1 MDFTDLEYTKELY
14 GIMSSELSDGR
25 YKHVVSVARTA
36 YILCRQLS
44 LDDEMT
50 EKTVKAGFLH
60 DITREKSTSEQL
72 EMCKKYGIT
81 LTDNELKSPQVLHQ
95 LTGAE
100 YIKEKYPSYSD
111 EVILDIIRK
120 HCTGG
125 VDMSTAEKIVFLSD
139 YIEPERHHESCKR
152 LHDFYFFDTNGEN
165 LENHLDKA
173 VFLAYDNTVGHL
185 KEKGAFIHPAT
196 LSGWDQMRQIIK

>member
-60 DITREKSTSEQL
+60 DITREKSMSEQL

-100 YIKEKYPSYSD
+100 
-111 EVILDIIRK
+111 
-120 HCTGG
+120 
-125 VDMSTAEKIVFLSD
+125 
-139 YIEPERHHESCKR
+139 
-152 LHDFYFFDTNGEN
+152 
-165 LENHLDKA
+165 
-173 VFLAYDNTVGHL
+173 
-185 KEKGAFIHPAT
+185 
-196 LSGWDQMRQIIK
+196 